1 MAIFNSYVSLPEGK
15 FPLSYGFPMVFPFF
29 DADKARDEPIC
40 GEPGDADHHS
50 SSRQGEVRLPRA
62 PDARH
67 DLPAGHEA
75 MAFLVNE
82 LVISMVISMVI
93 KHGYYEL
100 IVANSD

>member
-1 MAIFNSYVSLPEGK
+1 
-15 FPLSYGFPMVFPFF
+15 MVFPFF
-29 DADKARDEPIC
+29 DATARDEPIC
-40 GEPGDADHHS
+40 GEPGDADHQS

-67 DLPAGHEA
+67 DLPTVA

-93 KHGYYEL
+93 KHG
-100 IVANSD
+100 